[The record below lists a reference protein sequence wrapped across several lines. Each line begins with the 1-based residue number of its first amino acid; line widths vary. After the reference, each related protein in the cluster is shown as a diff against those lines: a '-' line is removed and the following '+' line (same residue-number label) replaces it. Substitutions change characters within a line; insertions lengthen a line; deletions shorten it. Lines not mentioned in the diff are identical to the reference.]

1 MTRLNGFLERP
12 AVAFFLVV
20 LILFSAA
27 TVPLET
33 LPDLSPAV
41 IEFLRLAEW
50 FVVAVFTVEYL
61 MRLYAAEHR
70 LRFVFS
76 WYGLVDLL
84 AILPFYLAFSY
95 DLRILRLL
103 RVFRLFRLFKLT
115 RYNHALSRMWRAFVE
130 SKEELAVSLLILTMA
145 IYFAAFGIFYFEH
158 DTQPDKFTSIVDALW
173 WAVATVTTVGYGD
186 IYPITIGG
194 RLFTFLLLIA
204 SLGLVAAPTGIFA
217 SALLSIRSDEREA
230 REKKQ
235 AVD

>member
-1 MTRLNGFLERP
+1 MTKLNGFLERP
-12 AVAFFLVV
+12 VVAFFLVV

-70 LRFVFS
+70 LRFIFS

>member
-1 MTRLNGFLERP
+1 MTKLNGFLERP
-12 AVAFFLVV
+12 VVAFFLVV

-41 IEFLRLAEW
+41 IEFLHLAEW

-70 LRFVFS
+70 LRFIFS

-95 DLRILRLL
+95 DFRILRLL

>member
-1 MTRLNGFLERP
+1 MTKLNGFLERP
-12 AVAFFLVV
+12 VVAFFLVV

-33 LPDLSPAV
+33 LPHLSPAM

-61 MRLYAAEHR
+61 LRLYAAEHR
-70 LRFVFS
+70 LRFIFS

-95 DLRILRLL
+95 DFRILRLL

>member
-1 MTRLNGFLERP
+1 MTKLNGFLERP
-12 AVAFFLVV
+12 VVAFLLVV

-33 LPDLSPAV
+33 LPNLSPAV
-41 IEFLRLAEW
+41 IDFLRMAEW

-61 MRLYAAEHR
+61 LRLYAAEHR
-70 LRFVFS
+70 LRFIFS

-84 AILPFYLAFSY
+84 AILPFYFALSY

-103 RVFRLFRLFKLT
+103 RIFRLFRLFKLT
-115 RYNHALSRMWRAFVE
+115 RYNHALSRMWRAFAE

-158 DTQPDKFTSIVDALW
+158 DKQPDKFTSIVDALW

-230 REKKQ
+230 QKKKQ
-235 AVD
+235 SVD